1 MASWGVY
8 TALAGYEYH
17 GPKGHLGFA
26 PRITPESFRAAFT
39 AAEGWGLFTQ
49 KLDGKK
55 QYEQIKLHW
64 GRLNVNS
71 LAFVVPEDFK
81 SARAVVTLDRVAVRS
96 DYKLKDGRLEITFKK
111 KLTVSKDQTLGITI
125 HRLDK

>member
-64 GRLNVNS
+64 GQLNVKS
-71 LAFVVPEDFK
+71 LAFAVPDDFN
-81 SARAVVTLDRVAVRS
+81 SVRAVVTLDSIAVRS
-96 DYKLKDGRLEITFKK
+96 DYTLKDGRLEITFKK